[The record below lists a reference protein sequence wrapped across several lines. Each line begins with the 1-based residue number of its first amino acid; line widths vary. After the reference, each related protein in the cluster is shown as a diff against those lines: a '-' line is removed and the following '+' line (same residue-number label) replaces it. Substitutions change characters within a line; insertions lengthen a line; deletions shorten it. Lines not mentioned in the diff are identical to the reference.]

1 MDVVGALWGTVEVT
15 EPAVVL
21 DISHDGAL
29 LRAASRPAVESSQSV
44 RLIID
49 DQEINVEARVRHL
62 KAVEPAAGRNPA
74 WLIGLEFISASAQLV
89 RAIDALIA
97 RVTTPQRD
105 TA

>member
-15 EPAVVL
+15 EPAVVI

-29 LRAASRPAVESSQSV
+29 LQAASRPAVESSQSV
-44 RLIID
+44 RLLID

-62 KAVEPAAGRNPA
+62 TAVEPTSGRTQA
-74 WLIGLEFISASAQLV
+74 WLIGLEFITASAQLV
-89 RAIDALIA
+89 RAIDALIS